1 MVISQNVNR
10 VLQEAKTLSLEEQN
24 QLRLLL
30 DEIRKEEPQ
39 LAKGKLDQLLLA
51 EGVIS
56 RIPPKP
62 TAEDIARFQA
72 WKPIKI
78 EGKPLSETIIEDRR

>member
-1 MVISQNVNR
+1 MVSQNVYR
-10 VLQEAKTLSLEEQN
+10 VLREAKTLSVEERLQLRSLLDELPTEASN
-24 QLRLLL
+24 QPSDELDRLLL
-30 DEIRKEEPQ
+30 AQ
-39 LAKGKLDQLLLA
+39 
-51 EGVIS
+51 GVIS